1 MKISFLELLR
11 KIISNSWD
19 RKQRKHLYIFLLCLG
34 ISIFIWLMIK
44 LSNDYYSTLTY
55 HVDYVNIPDDNLLAP
70 DADSTIAMNI
80 EAQGFKLFSLKYLR
94 RNPKIEID
102 LQKTR
107 IHKNRYRFGFYVLTS
122 SLRNKL
128 EQELKLTDESFSI
141 YPDTLSFVLE
151 QLSTKKIPVRS
162 QVSFT
167 LKKQHQLKGEI
178 RIQPDSIMISGIPSI
193 LNTLNYISTEEMKL
207 GEINSSKSLR
217 LALKKFD
224 RDKKIKL
231 LRDSVS
237 INIPVVKYTE
247 ASMMIPIRKP
257 EKMSREVKF
266 FPAQVE
272 VVFLVTLP
280 DYDKVNAGM
289 FTAEISEI
297 NEDKAG
303 NTLEVNLSHTPN
315 FVKVVKIRPEKV
327 EYIIL
332 K

>member
-1 MKISFLELLR
+1 MKFSFLELFR
-11 KIISNSWD
+11 KIASESWD
-19 RKQRKHLYIFLLCLG
+19 RKQRNHLYIFLLCLG

-44 LSNDYYSTLTY
+44 LSSDYYSTLTY
-55 HVDYVNIPDDNLLAP
+55 HVDYVNIPDNNLLAP
-70 DADSTIAMNI
+70 NADSTITMNI
-80 EAQGFKLFSLKYLR
+80 EAQGFKLFSLKYLK

-102 LQKTR
+102 LQKTN
-107 IHKNRYRFGFYVLTS
+107 IHKNRYSYGFYVLTS

-151 QLSTKKIPVRS
+151 QLTSKKLPVRS
-162 QVSFT
+162 EISFT
-167 LKKQHQLKGEI
+167 LKKQHQIKGTI
-178 RIQPDSIMISGIPSI
+178 HIQPDSILISGIPSI
-193 LNTLNYISTEEMKL
+193 VDTLNYVSTEVIEL
-207 GEINSSKSLR
+207 GEINSSKSLK
-217 LALKKFD
+217 LALKKFG

-231 LRDSVS
+231 LRDSVN
-237 INIPVVKYTE
+237 IEIPVVKYTE

-257 EKMSREVKF
+257 EDMSREVKF
-266 FPAQVE
+266 FPSQVE

-289 FTAEISEI
+289 FTAEVSEI

-303 NTLEVNLSHTPN
+303 NTLEVSMSHTPN
-315 FVKVVKIRPEKV
+315 FVKVVKIKPEKV